1 MIYKIIYSNNY
12 LIGGELNFSIDFIV
26 SEINKSTDKEIY
38 NISFKLIDP
47 NNKTGHWIYSDG
59 TQNIAYSLFSKE
71 KILIKWNLKL
81 DNVGLDYSK
90 DKNEVAQLDNYKK
103 LFYKKLE
110 RVGRLFLNEKYNYLI
125 SSDIKSQLVDIIPD
139 E

>member
-12 LIGGELNFSIDFIV
+12 LIGGELNLSIDFV
-26 SEINKSTDKEIY
+26 VNEINIDSNNEIY
-38 NISFKLIDP
+38 KISFKLKDP
-47 NNKTGHWIYSDG
+47 DNKSGHWIYSDD

-81 DNVGLDYSK
+81 DDIGLNYSA
-90 DKNEVAQLDNYKK
+90 DKNEVESLEKYKN
-103 LFYKKLE
+103 LFYKRLE
-110 RVGRLFLNEKYNYLI
+110 RVGRLFLNEEHNYLI
-125 SSDIKSQLVDIIPD
+125 SSDIKSQLVDIFQD

>member
-1 MIYKIIYSNNY
+1 M
-12 LIGGELNFSIDFIV
+12 
-26 SEINKSTDKEIY
+26 
-38 NISFKLIDP
+38 
-47 NNKTGHWIYSDG
+47 
-59 TQNIAYSLFSKE
+59 
-71 KILIKWNLKL
+71 KL